1 MICEVIVDIA
11 SSPVDKIFDYSFN
24 QSLNLK
30 IGQRVLVPFGNRQI
44 EGYVLCFKEN
54 SNLDSSKLKNVIK
67 SLDDFSY
74 LNEETIN
81 LMHFMIKKYNLRY
94 ADCLRLFV
102 PNVVRN
108 NVKEKYTKFA
118 KLSKNFEND
127 FDTNLAEDFEKNSK
141 ICQEKCKKNEEN
153 LQKNGKKMAK
163 KQPKINEK
171 QAKILAFLKQ
181 NKQFKLSELN
191 VLFSSQSIK
200 TLIKNGYIE
209 IFEVLEKRNPYSFLS
224 ACENKVDISLTPA
237 QQNAVSTI
245 KNKSP
250 NTFLLFGVTA
260 SGKTEVYI
268 KVIENCLKQGK
279 TALLLVPEIGLTPQL
294 FKRFT
299 TVFGDNVAIIH
310 SGLTKGEKLDE
321 WLKIKRGEAKVVIGA
336 RSAIFAPLENIGIII
351 IDEEH
356 DTSYYSETNPRYYA
370 KDVAEF
376 RAKFNNASLVLGSA
390 TPSIETYY
398 LAKQSKI
405 ELIEMKQRAVAK
417 KLPEIFIV
425 DMMKELRM
433 GNCSMFSKLLQLKL
447 KECMDKNQQA
457 LIFLNR
463 RGYTS
468 FLRCLDC
475 GYVPKCEDCD
485 VSLVY
490 HKEDEKL
497 KCHYCGNRYKVLTKC
512 PQCGSTNI
520 RLGAVGTQQVV
531 EKLEQLF
538 PNVKIFRMDNDST
551 STKDSATNII
561 EQFNNTMPAI
571 LVGTQMISK
580 GHNFNGVSLV
590 GIIDADLSL
599 HYADFRSTDRTFNL
613 LTQVA
618 GRAGRTNLE
627 GEVVLQTYMPRHF
640 AYACV
645 CSNNYEKFFEKEI
658 NLRKVTK
665 FPPFSKIVRVL
676 ASSENDDEV
685 KDFIQ
690 KFYQKVV
697 DIKNEN
703 LSAFV
708 YVGAMKSPVKRAK
721 KQFRYQILMRL
732 NNDFADDII
741 SKLFEINKQLFN
753 KDVTS
758 FVEIDPQNLS

>member
-1 MICEVIVDIA
+1 MVCEVIIDIV
-11 SSPVDKIFDYSFN
+11 SSSVDKIFDYAFDKT
-24 QSLNLK
+24 LNLK

-44 EGYVLCFKEN
+44 EGYVLGFKEN
-54 SNLDSSKLKNVIK
+54 SNLDSSKLKSVIK

-74 LNEETIN
+74 LNDETIA
-81 LMHFMIKKYNLRY
+81 LMQFMIKTYNLRY

-102 PNVVRN
+102 PNVIRK
-108 NVKEKYTKFA
+108 NVKEKYTKYV
-118 KLSKNFEND
+118 KLCDNFEKDRLGLNI
-127 FDTNLAEDFEKNSK
+127 NNSSAQNQTDNK
-141 ICQEKCKKNEEN
+141 THTK
-153 LQKNGKKMAK
+153 
-163 KQPKINEK
+163 KINEK
-171 QAKILAFLKQ
+171 QAKIIEFLIK
-181 NKQFKLSELN
+181 NSPFKLSELN

-200 TLIKNGYIE
+200 TLIKNGI
-209 IFEVLEKRNPYSFLS
+209 IQTFEVLDKRSPYLGLS
-224 ACENKVDISLTPA
+224 QNNKKTEIVLTNA
-237 QQNAVSTI
+237 QQNAVDTI
-245 KNKSP
+245 IQNP
-250 NTFLLFGVTA
+250 QNTFLLFGVTA

-268 KVIENCLKQGK
+268 KVIEHCLRLGK

-310 SGLTKGEKLDE
+310 SGLSSGEKLDE

-336 RSAIFAPLENIGIII
+336 RSAIFAPLENIGVII

-376 RAKFNNASLVLGSA
+376 RAKFNNASLILGSA

-398 LAKQSKI
+398 LAKQGQIK
-405 ELIEMKQRAVAK
+405 LIEMKQRAVAK
-417 KLPEIFIV
+417 KLPDIFIV

-433 GNCSMFSKLLQLKL
+433 GNTSMFSKLLQLKL
-447 KECMDKNQQA
+447 KECLSKNQQA

-463 RGYTS
+463 RGYSS
-468 FLRCLDC
+468 FLRWLDC

-531 EKLEQLF
+531 EKLEQIF
-538 PNVKIFRMDNDST
+538 PNVKVFRMDNDST
-551 STKDSATNII
+551 TTKDSATNII
-561 EQFNNTMPAI
+561 EQFNNTKPAI

-618 GRAGRTNLE
+618 GRAGRTNLD
-627 GEVVLQTYMPRHF
+627 GEVILQTYMPRHF

-676 ASSENDDEV
+676 ATSEDDEKV
-685 KDFIQ
+685 KEFVQ
-690 KFYQKVV
+690 NFYQKVV
-697 DIKNEN
+697 DIKNQN

-721 KQFRYQILMRL
+721 KQYRYQILMRL
-732 NNDFADDII
+732 NNDYADEII
-741 SKLFEINKQLFN
+741 SKLFEINKELYN
-753 KDVTS
+753 KNVTS
-758 FVEIDPQNLS
+758 FVELDPQNLS

>member
-11 SSPVDKIFDYSFN
+11 SSPVDRIFDYNFSTD
-24 QSLNLK
+24 LNLK

-44 EGYVLCFKEN
+44 EGYVLGFKEN
-54 SNLDSSKLKNVIK
+54 SNLDSSKLKSVIK

-74 LNEETIN
+74 LNDETIA
-81 LMHFMIKKYNLRY
+81 LMQFMIKTYNLRY

-102 PNVVRN
+102 PNVIRK
-108 NVKEKYTKFA
+108 NVKEKYTKYV
-118 KLSKNFEND
+118 KLCDNFEKDRLGFNI
-127 FDTNLAEDFEKNSK
+127 NNSSAQNQTDNK
-141 ICQEKCKKNEEN
+141 THIK
-153 LQKNGKKMAK
+153 
-163 KQPKINEK
+163 KINEK
-171 QAKILAFLKQ
+171 QAKIIEFLMK
-181 NKQFKLSELN
+181 NSPFKLSELN

-200 TLIKNGYIE
+200 TLIKNGI
-209 IFEVLEKRNPYSFLS
+209 IQTFEVLDKRSPYLGLS
-224 ACENKVDISLTPA
+224 QNNKKTEIVLTDA
-237 QQNAVSTI
+237 QQNAVDTI
-245 KNKSP
+245 IQNP
-250 NTFLLFGVTA
+250 QNTFLLFGVTA

-268 KVIENCLKQGK
+268 KVIEHCLRLGK

-310 SGLTKGEKLDE
+310 SGLSQGEKLDE

-336 RSAIFAPLENIGIII
+336 RSAIFAPLENIGVII

-376 RAKFNNASLVLGSA
+376 RAKFNNASLILGSA

-398 LAKQSKI
+398 LAKQGQIK
-405 ELIEMKQRAVAK
+405 LIEMKQRAVAK
-417 KLPEIFIV
+417 KLPDIFIV

-433 GNCSMFSKLLQLKL
+433 GNTSMFSKLLQLKL
-447 KECMDKNQQA
+447 KECLNKNQQA

-531 EKLEQLF
+531 EKLEQIF
-538 PNVKIFRMDNDST
+538 PNVKVFRMDNDST
-551 STKDSATNII
+551 TTKDSATNII
-561 EQFNNTMPAI
+561 EQFNNTKPAI

-618 GRAGRTNLE
+618 GRAGRTNLD

-676 ASSENDDEV
+676 ATSEDDEKV
-685 KDFIQ
+685 KEFVQ
-690 KFYQKVV
+690 NFYQKVV
-697 DIKNEN
+697 DIKNQN
-703 LSAFV
+703 LPAFV

-721 KQFRYQILMRL
+721 KQYRYQILMRL
-732 NNDFADDII
+732 NNDYADEII
-741 SKLFEINKQLFN
+741 SKLFEINKELYN
-753 KDVTS
+753 KNVTS
-758 FVEIDPQNLS
+758 FVELDPQNLS